1 LVGEGD
7 PNHVSEKSRS
17 VGVNMR
23 GHEKPRWLQRRRPSP
38 AKVFWFF
45 FSKKRVLLTG
55 LLGLLAA
62 PRSAFAQ
69 QDPNPALVGQG
80 KYLAQAG
87 DCTAC
92 HTSLGG
98 QAFAGGL
105 AIASPIGMIYSSNI
119 TPDKATGI
127 GTWSYDDFARLMR
140 SGKTKE
146 GYIVYP
152 AMPYPSYSRI
162 TDPDMHALYA
172 YFMLG
177 VQPVHEPD
185 QRPKIPW
192 PLSMRWP
199 LHFWRWFFAPG
210 PRPFTAAVG
219 QDAQVARGAYLVEGL
234 GHCGACHTPRDITL
248 QEESLTGA
256 HASYLA
262 GGSPIDGWV
271 PVDLRSDDITG
282 LGRWS
287 MQDIVYFLKTG
298 SNDKAA
304 AFGAMGPVVHDST
317 QYLTDPDL
325 AAIAAYLKSLP
336 GTGGANFLY
345 DNTETTALNTGDESK
360 PGAAVYLAAC
370 DVCHS
375 ANGEGYREAFPALA
389 GNPVV
394 VAENP
399 DSVINIILDGARRP
413 VTQTS
418 PSALVMPTLAWK
430 LDDQQV
436 ADVATFIRSSWGNH
450 AAAVTPDEVARLRK
464 TYKPVPS
471 RELSP

>member
-1 LVGEGD
+1 
-7 PNHVSEKSRS
+7 
-17 VGVNMR
+17 MR
-23 GHEKPRWLQRRRPSP
+23 TRALPFLKGKKLKNLRYFGPQSSHRRRPKS
-38 AKVFWFF
+38 AKKLWFF
-45 FSKKRVLLTG
+45 YSKRSFLFYCL
-55 LLGLLAA
+55 LLAPSIA
-62 PRSAFAQ
+62 LAQ
-69 QDPNPALVGQG
+69 PDPNPALVTQG

-98 QAFAGGL
+98 QSFAGGL
-105 AIASPIGMIYSSNI
+105 AISSPIGTIYSSNI
-119 TPDKATGI
+119 TPDKTTGI

-140 SGKTKE
+140 SGKTKQ

-177 VQPVHEPD
+177 VQPVEQSD
-185 QRPKIPW
+185 RRPSIPW

-210 PRPFTAAVG
+210 AQPFTAPAG
-219 QDAQVARGAYLVEGL
+219 QDAQISRGAYLVEGL
-234 GHCGACHTPRDITL
+234 GHCGACHTPRDLTL
-248 QEESLTGA
+248 QEESLTGD
-256 HASYLA
+256 HASYLS
-262 GGSPIDGWV
+262 GGGLIDGWV
-271 PVDLRSDDITG
+271 PVDLRSDDTTG
-282 LGRWS
+282 LGRWNT
-287 MQDIVYFLKTG
+287 QDIVYFLKTG

-304 AFGAMGPVVHDST
+304 AFGAMGPVVHNST
-317 QYLTDPDL
+317 QYLTDSDL

-336 GTGGANFLY
+336 GSSSDTFTY
-345 DNTETTALNTGDESK
+345 DNTETTALDSGDESK
-360 PGAAVYLAAC
+360 QGAAVYLASC

-394 VAENP
+394 VADNP
-399 DSVINIILDGARRP
+399 SSVINIILDGARRP

-430 LDDQQV
+430 LNDQQI
-436 ADVATFIRSSWGNH
+436 ADVATFIRTSWGNH
-450 AAAVTPDEVARLRK
+450 AAGVTPDEVAHLRK
-464 TYKPVPS
+464 TYKPVPN